1 MNDSATIW
9 FREMTHIKDSWFE
22 KIFTFRFTTFMNRY
36 LLNLLS
42 LLLLASFANA
52 TQPIL
57 IVVTNH
63 DRIADTG
70 TPTGYYLSEVA
81 HPWHVFTDAGYE
93 VEFASPKGGFA
104 PMDPKSFDLSDP
116 INKAFWHDLKA
127 VQGLVHT
134 QALPKLNPKAYAAIF
149 FAGGHGTMWDFPK
162 AKSVRKSIAKHY
174 KNGGGIGAVCHGP
187 AALVDVK
194 IDGKPLVQGKEV
206 AAFTDEEEAAVQL
219 TEAMPFLLESKLRE
233 LGANF
238 VEAENF
244 QPKVAVS
251 ERLVT
256 GQNPASATG
265 AAEAVLKL
273 LD

>member
-1 MNDSATIW
+1 MKSI
-9 FREMTHIKDSWFE
+9 
-22 KIFTFRFTTFMNRY
+22 
-36 LLNLLS
+36 LLS
-42 LLLLASFANA
+42 LCALFCLFGSTSAKE
-52 TQPIL
+52 PIL

-63 DRIADTG
+63 GQIGDTG

-162 AKSVRKSIAKHY
+162 SKSVRKSIAKHY
-174 KNGGGIGAVCHGP
+174 KNGGVIGAVCHGP

-194 IDGKPLVQGKEV
+194 IDGTPLVQGKEV
-206 AAFTDEEEAAVQL
+206 AAFTNEEEGAVQL

-238 VEAENF
+238 VEADNF
-244 QPKVAVS
+244 QAKVTVS
-251 ERLVT
+251 GRLVT

-273 LD
+273 LR